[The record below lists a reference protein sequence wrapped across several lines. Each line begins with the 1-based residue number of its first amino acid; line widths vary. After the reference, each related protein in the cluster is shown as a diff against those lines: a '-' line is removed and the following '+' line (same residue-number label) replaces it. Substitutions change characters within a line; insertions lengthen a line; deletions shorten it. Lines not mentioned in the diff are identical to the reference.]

1 MAKAKKPNSTNDH
14 SFLER
19 VSDQVGHLKDVIVEG
34 KDHVLDA
41 TGGALESIKGKI
53 HEYRVDL
60 DKKTAAKRKKV
71 IRKKA
76 AVKKS
81 SKKLVR
87 TPAKKVV
94 KKAAKKVARKVVKN
108 LTKKAPAKSG
118 KKKAGKRS

>member
-19 VSDQVGHLKDVIVEG
+19 VSDQVSHLKDVIVEG

-60 DKKTAAKRKKV
+60 DKKAAPKKKKV
-71 IRKKA
+71 IRKKV
-76 AVKKS
+76 AVKNS

-87 TPAKKVV
+87 KPVKKVA
-94 KKAAKKVARKVVKN
+94 KKAAKKVARKLGKK

-118 KKKAGKRS
+118 KKKAQK